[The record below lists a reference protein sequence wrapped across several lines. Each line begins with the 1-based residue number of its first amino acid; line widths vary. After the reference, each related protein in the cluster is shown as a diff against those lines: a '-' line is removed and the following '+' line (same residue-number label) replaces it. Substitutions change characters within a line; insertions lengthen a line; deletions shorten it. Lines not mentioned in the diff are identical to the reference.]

1 MGSCC
6 SKNQKKRSG
15 FWPGLFSGLI
25 PHAFCIAFLVLS
37 LIGATSGTL
46 LAKKFLLIP
55 HFFLFL
61 TIISF
66 LFATLSAIFYL
77 KKCHCLSTAGIRNRW
92 KYLTTMYIATIA
104 INLLMAYVVLPAS
117 ANLAVQNNN
126 QKNASEL
133 LTTNIDVQLPCPG
146 HSPLITS
153 ELEKVSGVEN
163 VAFKLP
169 QNFQITYDPK
179 ETSPQEIAALEIFK
193 TFKLKFN

>member
-1 MGSCC
+1 
-6 SKNQKKRSG
+6 
-15 FWPGLFSGLI
+15 
-25 PHAFCIAFLVLS
+25 
-37 LIGATSGTL
+37 L

-77 KKCHCLSTAGIRNRW
+77 KKCRCLSAGGVKRRW
-92 KYLTTMYIATIA
+92 KYLATMYTATIA
-104 INLLMAYVVLPAS
+104 INLLVAYVILPTS
-117 ANLAVQNNN
+117 ANLAAKNNN
-126 QKNASEL
+126 QTNAPEL

-153 ELEKVSGVEN
+153 ELEKLNGVET

-169 QNFQITYDPK
+169 RTFQVTYDPRK
-179 ETSPQEIAALEIFK
+179 TSPQEIAALEIFQ